1 MALFWIFFWLP
12 TTAHF
17 FRAGYYL
24 PEGPCEPKVYF
35 FMAGYLFIQFMHF
48 YPFQFPPQ
56 PDSICCLSFSDPLPI
71 VWSSPNPPV
80 WFRVAFLPFCGCDI
94 PLSTRAAPSR
104 THLLMDSLLA
114 SASWLLEVV
123 LRWRWG
129 SCVFPL
135 RDFIRYTP
143 RSGITDHAVA
153 LISFLKEPPSC
164 RLQWLLPGY
173 VPTQNIVEIFSTMPS
188 PKSVLVDFWGFFPQ
202 KNHTTKPTGLLPFLL
217 LTCRSSLYMLD
228 INPF

>member
-1 MALFWIFFWLP
+1 
-12 TTAHF
+12 
-17 FRAGYYL
+17 
-24 PEGPCEPKVYF
+24 
-35 FMAGYLFIQFMHF
+35 MAGYLFFQFMLF

-56 PDSICCLSFSDPLPI
+56 PDSICRLSFSDLLPT
-71 VWSSPNPPV
+71 VWSSPSPPV
-80 WFRVAFLPFCGCDI
+80 WFRVTFFIPLYGCSI
-94 PLSTRAAPSR
+94 PLSTPAVPSR

-123 LRWRWG
+123 LQWRWG

-135 RDFIRYTP
+135 RDFIRYMP
-143 RSGITDHAVA
+143 RSGISDHAVA
-153 LISFLKEPPSC
+153 LISFLKEPPSY

-173 VPTQNIVEIFSTMPS
+173 VPTQSIAEIFSTMLS

-202 KNHTTKPTGLLPFLL
+202 IKHTTKPTGLLPFLL
-217 LTCRSSLYMLD
+217 LTCRSSLYVLD